1 MPEMRMPNRPLADV
15 APGDGPPTILLVDDD
30 DQIRLLL
37 YIQLEKFGYRVLSM
51 SNGRDALLACRQY
64 TSMIAL
70 LLTDVRMPDM
80 SGVEL
85 ASQAALCRPEMSVLL
100 SSGSCLSPQEQA
112 LADCYGWTFMAKP
125 FHFAEF
131 QKTVRTLMARA
142 TQSRVPARVYRNIT
156 PGSLLRQ

>member
-1 MPEMRMPNRPLADV
+1 MPEMRLSSAPLPDV
-15 APGDGPPTILLVDDD
+15 LPGDGPPTILLVDDD
-30 DQIRLLL
+30 DQIRMLL

-64 TSMIAL
+64 TNSIAL
-70 LLTDVRMPDM
+70 LLTDVQMPYM

-85 ASQAALCRPEMSVLL
+85 AAQAALCRPEMSVLL
-100 SSGSCLSPQEQA
+100 SSGSCLSPDEQA

-131 QKTVRTLMARA
+131 QRTVGTLMARA
-142 TQSRVPARVYRNIT
+142 TQSHLPAPVYRNIT